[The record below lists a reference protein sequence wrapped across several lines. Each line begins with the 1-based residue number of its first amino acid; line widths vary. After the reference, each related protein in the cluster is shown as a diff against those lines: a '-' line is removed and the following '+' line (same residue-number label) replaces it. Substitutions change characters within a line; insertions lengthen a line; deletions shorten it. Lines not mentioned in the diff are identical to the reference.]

1 MLVTSMSCKEMFY
14 NLASD
19 KEKVDIKKEYLRS
32 RAIKELKKKSKFP
45 AYVWYEYKIPTTQNK
60 YFIFFY
66 AANRWMVEKPEV
78 ESFCELF
85 DDNKRFIIK
94 WGVCPYK
101 HCENREPMLLPLI
114 HAYSSHFFQRYKERY
129 LKDETLST
137 NDVIFRFLAR
147 NGKEFF
153 PIKITNE
160 INNNIEKYGIAGEIG
175 CIVTDGFCF
184 IQSNLEGTPGENK
197 IDDKIDAMMLIYT
210 TFISK
215 NEMGESQYEAIKAGQ
230 ETALSYLK
238 DFCEK
243 YKDRDFELEK

>member
-114 HAYSSHFFQRYKERY
+114 HAYSSHFFQRYKERC

-137 NDVIFRFLAR
+137 NDVIYRYFAR
-147 NGKEFF
+147 NGKDFF

-184 IQSNLEGTPGENK
+184 IQSNLEGTPGENR

-230 ETALSYLK
+230 KTALSYLK

>member
-32 RAIKELKKKSKFP
+32 RAIKELKKKSIFP

-85 DDNKRFIIK
+85 NDNKRFIIK

-114 HAYSSHFFQRYKERY
+114 HAYSSHFFQRYKERC

-184 IQSNLEGTPGENK
+184 IQSNLEGTPGENR

>member
-1 MLVTSMSCKEMFY
+1 MLVATMSCKEMFY
-14 NLASD
+14 NLATD
-19 KEKVDIKKEYLRS
+19 KEKVDIKKEYLRF

-94 WGVCPYK
+94 WGVSPYK
-101 HCENREPMLLPLI
+101 HCENREPIILPQI
-114 HAYSSHFFQRYKERY
+114 HAYSSHFFQRYKERC

-137 NDVIFRFLAR
+137 NDVICRYFAR
-147 NGKEFF
+147 NGKDFF

-184 IQSNLEGTPGENK
+184 IQSNLEGTPGENR
-197 IDDKIDAMMLIYT
+197 IDDKIDAMLLIYT

-215 NEMGESQYEAIKAGQ
+215 NEMGENQIEGIKAGK
-230 ETALSYLK
+230 ETALLHLK
-238 DFCEK
+238 DFYEK
-243 YKDRDFELEK
+243 YKDTYFELEK